1 MGTINQNIEDKL
13 LTEFY
18 NKARNKFGDK
28 KGCKQKALIEAIQ
41 QWNKINK

>member
-1 MGTINQNIEDKL
+1 MGTINQNVEDKL
-13 LTEFY
+13 LIEFY

-41 QWNKINK
+41 QWNKKNK

>member
-1 MGTINQNIEDKL
+1 MGTINQNVDDKL
-13 LTEFY
+13 LYEFY

-41 QWNKINK
+41 QWNKQNK